1 MTNSEKLCLQWND
14 FKQNISASFG
24 DLRGDKEFTDVTL
37 ACEDGQQVE
46 AHKVILAASSP
57 FFQNLFGKTKHG
69 HPLIYMRGVKSTEMV
84 AIIDFIYC
92 GETNVLQE
100 NLDSFLTIAKELK
113 LKGLLDLDERR
124 VGATDGIYRNPS
136 QIEPDDYNHLPYL
149 AKMALGN
156 NGMKKRQMVNV
167 TEKTVMSKNCSLE
180 ELDEIVKSMMEQSEM
195 AISYGKGTMRL
206 ANICKVCGKEGQI
219 VNIRDHIEANHLE
232 GVSLPCSLCEKKFR
246 SRQSLRSHF
255 NYHHKTL
262 IMIF

>member
-1 MTNSEKLCLQWND
+1 MSEKLCIQWNVY
-14 FKQNISASFG
+14 KENVAIAFG
-24 DLRGDKEFTDVTL
+24 SLRDDTDLTDVTL

-57 FFQNLFGKTKHG
+57 FFQKLLGRNKHA

-84 AIIDFIYC
+84 AIVDFLYC
-92 GETNVLQE
+92 GETNILQE
-100 NLDSFLTIAKELK
+100 NIDSFLTIAKELK
-113 LKGLLDLDERR
+113 LKGLLDLDKTC

-136 QIEPDDYNHLPYL
+136 QIEPDDYNHLPNL

-156 NGMKKRQMVNV
+156 NGMQKRQMVNV
-167 TEKTVMSKNCSLE
+167 TEKTIISENCSLE
-180 ELDEIVKSMMEQSEM
+180 ELDEKVKSMMEQSEK